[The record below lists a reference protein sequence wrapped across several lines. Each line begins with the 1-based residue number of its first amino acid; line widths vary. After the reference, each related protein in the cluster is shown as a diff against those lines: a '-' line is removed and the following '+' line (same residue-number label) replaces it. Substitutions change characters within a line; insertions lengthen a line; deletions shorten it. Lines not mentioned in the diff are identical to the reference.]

1 MLLGKYVTAEYAT
14 LPFSLR
20 TQLSVIAVINRRHF
34 LQSSLASSLAAAI
47 PSLAATGRKPR
58 ILLRNGW
65 QSQNIGDI
73 AHYIGMMELLELH
86 EIDADV
92 RLWASN
98 MENGADE
105 LFKKHF
111 PEVPFFNDK
120 ASVDRA
126 FQECDFFL
134 HGSSSGFAARK
145 DAQRWHDETGKRFGV
160 MGISLTSAE
169 PELLATLKLAQ
180 FVYFRDGVSA
190 QAATGLLGLSKPPA
204 MGWGPDTA
212 FGITKLRDD
221 DRATAYLR
229 ANGLEE
235 GKFLCCI
242 PRYRWTPFWTL
253 HEDYP
258 LDEVKLARSEEMKGH
273 DHAPYREAIIR
284 LVREAGVKVLITH
297 EDQTQIQLGKEVL
310 FDPLPDDVKKNVTW
324 RDRYWLIDEALSIYV
339 RSLGLFGNEMHSPIL
354 CIANSI
360 PAIVGR
366 WDEQTNK
373 GFMWRDI
380 GLDDWLF
387 TMDDKARIA
396 QIPETVLALAKDPA
410 AAKAKAEKAKQIVL
424 TKQKEQF
431 GILRNA
437 LG

>member
-1 MLLGKYVTAEYAT
+1 M
-14 LPFSLR
+14 
-20 TQLSVIAVINRRHF
+20 NRRHF
-34 LQSSLASSLAAAI
+34 LHSSFAASLAAAI
-47 PSLAATGRKPR
+47 PSFAATGRTPR

-73 AHYIGMMELLELH
+73 AHYMGMMELLKLH
-86 EIDADV
+86 EIDAEV
-92 RLWASN
+92 RFWASN
-98 MENGADE
+98 MENGADK

-111 PEVPFFNDK
+111 PEVPFFKDK
-120 ASVDRA
+120 ESVAKA

-134 HGSSSGFAARK
+134 HGSSSGFGAWK
-145 DAQRWHDETGKRFGV
+145 DAKRWHEETGKPFGV
-160 MGISLTSAE
+160 MGISLTSSEEAM
-169 PELLATLKLAQ
+169 LDTLKLAK

-190 QAATGLLGLSKPPA
+190 QAATGVLGIPKPPA

-212 FGITKLRDD
+212 FGITKLRDE
-221 DRATAYLR
+221 DRATAYLK

-253 HEDYP
+253 HKDRAVDP
-258 LDEVKLARSEEMKGH
+258 VKLARSEEMKDH

-284 LVREAGVKVLITH
+284 LVREAGVKVLVTH

-310 FDPLPDDVKKNVTW
+310 FDPLPEDVKKNVVW
-324 RDRYWLIDEALSIYV
+324 RDSYWLTDEALSIYT

-354 CIANSI
+354 CIANGI

-380 GLDDWLF
+380 GLDEWLF
-387 TMDDKARIA
+387 TMDDETRIA
-396 QIPETVLALAKDPA
+396 QIPETVLAFAKDPA
-410 AAKAKAEKAKQIVL
+410 TAKAKAEAARQIVL
-424 TKQKEQF
+424 AKQKEQF
-431 GILRNA
+431 NTLRNA
-437 LG
+437 LA